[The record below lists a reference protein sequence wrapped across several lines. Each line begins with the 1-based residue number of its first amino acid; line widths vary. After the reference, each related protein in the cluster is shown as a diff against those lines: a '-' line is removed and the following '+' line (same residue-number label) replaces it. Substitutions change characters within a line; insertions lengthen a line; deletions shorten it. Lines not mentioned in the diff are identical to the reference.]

1 MVSRAL
7 AQTASALA
15 VALVALLLAFSR
27 KGTSC
32 QTQTASSLCQQI
44 ETASSAVQGLRALQ
58 ELCDKCKKGKDN
70 YGSDPCSSLPQPTLE
85 EVFSKGR
92 SRFSALEQELVE
104 ISQKIIA
111 TLQEVGDNTEKKRV
125 LGAMLLDVN
134 KNLENVRKLQSL
146 NFDPQALKQGL
157 VKHKTFFDDA
167 AKKLEM
173 RFEAHGHDH
182 AKSLHMILHNPSD
195 ESVTVKL
202 PAGALFA
209 PVKRV
214 GGQNLAL
221 KDQTEVRVVAK
232 EAKKVWLWAY
242 CANSNKASP
251 YGQLEATDYVLD
263 CDLSNQSSVWRQT
276 QQFEHWDSVLM
287 AHFKLA
293 DHVLSLGS

>member
-7 AQTASALA
+7 AQTVSALP
-15 VALVALLLAFSR
+15 VALVALPQAFSR

-32 QTQTASSLCQQI
+32 QTQTASSLSRQI

-58 ELCDKCKKGKDN
+58 ELCDKCKTGKDN
-70 YGSDPCSSLPQPTLE
+70 YGSDPCSSLPQPTLKQ
-85 EVFSKGR
+85 VFSEGG

-111 TLQEVGDNTEKKRV
+111 TLQEVGDNTEEKRI
-125 LGAMLLDVN
+125 LGAMLLNVN
-134 KNLENVRKLQSL
+134 KNLENVRKQQLQSL

-173 RFEAHGHDH
+173 RFEAHGHNH
-182 AKSLHMILHNPSD
+182 AKSLHMILHNPGD

-209 PVKRV
+209 PVKS
-214 GGQNLAL
+214 GESQNLAL
-221 KDQTEVRVVAK
+221 KDQTEVRVGAK
-232 EAKKVWLWAY
+232 EAKKVWSWAY

-251 YGQLEATDYVLD
+251 YGQFEATDYVLN
-263 CDLSNQSSVWRQT
+263 CDLSSQSSVWRQT
-276 QQFEHWDSVLM
+276 QQFEH
-287 AHFKLA
+287 
-293 DHVLSLGS
+293 

>member
-7 AQTASALA
+7 AQTVSALP
-15 VALVALLLAFSR
+15 VE
-27 KGTSC
+27 
-32 QTQTASSLCQQI
+32 TQTASSLCQQI

-85 EVFSKGR
+85 EVFSEGR

-104 ISQKIIA
+104 IIQKIIA
-111 TLQEVGDNTEKKRV
+111 TLQEVGDNTEKNRV
-125 LGAMLLDVN
+125 LGAMLLNVN
-134 KNLENVRKLQSL
+134 KNLENVRKLQLQSL

-173 RFEAHGHDH
+173 RFDAHGHNH
-182 AKSLHMILHNPSD
+182 AKSLHMILHNPSY

-209 PVKRV
+209 PVKS
-214 GGQNLAL
+214 GGDQNLAL
-221 KDQTEVRVVAK
+221 KDQTEVRVGAK

-263 CDLSNQSSVWRQT
+263 CDLSSQSSVWRQT
-276 QQFEHWDSVLM
+276 QQFRHWDSVLL

-293 DHVLSLGS
+293 DLVLSLGS